1 MHRHAETGNG
11 RPPAP
16 RTEQDRALIAQEV
29 VEFPELTRDLILAL
43 LRQIQIR
50 LDLNHDGIA
59 DGQADVPAHEVA
71 ARAEIEF
78 LYIRH
83 DARRADAARLKRP
96 ALQKIDAVIA
106 VLVEVAGIL
115 NIDRVAVLLLEHA
128 HDLRHNIGEIRAA
141 QELSEIQNIGSV
153 RRTQPHFTQA

>member
-50 LDLNHDGIA
+50 LDPVSYTI
-59 DGQADVPAHEVA
+59 
-71 ARAEIEF
+71 
-78 LYIRH
+78 
-83 DARRADAARLKRP
+83 
-96 ALQKIDAVIA
+96 
-106 VLVEVAGIL
+106 
-115 NIDRVAVLLLEHA
+115 
-128 HDLRHNIGEIRAA
+128 
-141 QELSEIQNIGSV
+141 
-153 RRTQPHFTQA
+153 